1 MPRRDGQPGP
11 VRPHLVSHLANNYLH
26 DMGITHTL
34 HTLRHWFGTN
44 LHQAAGGDLR
54 VTQEGMRHRSPVTT
68 AGYAWVGASDVA
80 AAVGRISA

>member
-1 MPRRDGQPGP
+1 MRTAETEQGHHGREAQTSDSTASYPTGRCCGSTPKRSP
-11 VRPHLVSHLANNYLH
+11 
-26 DMGITHTL
+26 T
-34 HTLRHWFGTN
+34 
-44 LHQAAGGDLR
+44 DLR